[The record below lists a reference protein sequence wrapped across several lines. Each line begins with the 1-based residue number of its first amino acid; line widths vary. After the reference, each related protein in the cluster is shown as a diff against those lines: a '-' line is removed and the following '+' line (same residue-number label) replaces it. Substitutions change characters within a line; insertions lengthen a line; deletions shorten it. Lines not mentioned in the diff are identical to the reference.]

1 MHLGSVLESELRQK
15 YGALKACIIMLKV
28 VSSTSDEFSCVKG
41 LKSIL
46 SNSLVHM
53 GSTVLMDS
61 KVEWVTG
68 VVQVTI
74 MATHEYHLE
83 IR

>member
-1 MHLGSVLESELRQK
+1 MHLGSVSESELRQK

-28 VSSTSDEFSCVKG
+28 VSSTSDKFSCVKG

-61 KVEWVTG
+61 KVEWVS
-68 VVQVTI
+68 I
-74 MATHEYHLE
+74 
-83 IR
+83 